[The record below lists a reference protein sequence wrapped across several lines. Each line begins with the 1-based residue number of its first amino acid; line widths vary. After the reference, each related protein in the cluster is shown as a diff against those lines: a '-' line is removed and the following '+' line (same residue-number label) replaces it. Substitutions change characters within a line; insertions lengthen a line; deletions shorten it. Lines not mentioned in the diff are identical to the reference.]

1 MYIYSAANIVMQTS
15 WIQEKRERGKMENVI
30 KPSCVIE
37 YNNGMGGVD
46 KNDQQLVCF
55 PVMRK
60 YMKGY
65 KKLFFYMFDIALY
78 NSYVLYKKINNTNK
92 IGIGSF
98 RLDIAEK
105 ILQNV
110 TLPDYKTR

>member
-1 MYIYSAANIVMQTS
+1 MRWSDKRDVYILNSKHCNADIVDMGK
-15 WIQEKRERGKMENVI
+15 KRKRKDGEEENVL

-37 YNNGMGGVD
+37 SNNAMGGVI

-78 NSYVLYKKINNTNK
+78 NSYVLYKKN
-92 IGIGSF
+92 
-98 RLDIAEK
+98 
-105 ILQNV
+105 Q
-110 TLPDYKTR
+110 